1 MWGWMGE
8 DPKQER
14 SGGVVRY
21 AEWGVNLTVRRNYR
35 FH

>member
-8 DPKQER
+8 VRTDSR
-14 SGGVVRY
+14 AGAVRGAGWGV
-21 AEWGVNLTVRRNYR
+21 VNLTARRNYR